1 MYYIALLAG
10 VLAFMTV
17 IASLDSSR
25 RRQSP
30 IARGQRD

>member
-17 IASLDSSR
+17 VASLDPAL
-25 RRQSP
+25 RRQQR
-30 IARGQRD
+30 IVRQQRG